1 LDAQAGSS
9 NSDKPRSEFVDRSSK
24 QYSHGT
30 ADEMNFGESNH
41 GADSSFEQGQ
51 FRAGGDWSRSV
62 YAAESGDAV
71 IDTEKQKSRDKQLNT
86 NGSILM
92 ILKDAFGTR
101 FKSRF
106 GGVGGVV
113 DGAIETISYIFGL
126 YRFQSETKIS
136 KHSFCDD

>member
-1 LDAQAGSS
+1 
-9 NSDKPRSEFVDRSSK
+9 
-24 QYSHGT
+24 
-30 ADEMNFGESNH
+30 MNFCESNH

-51 FRAGGDWSRSV
+51 FRTGGDWFHSV

-71 IDTEKQKSRDKQLNT
+71 IDTEKEKSRDKQLNT

-92 ILKDAFGTR
+92 ILKEAFGTR
-101 FKSRF
+101 FKSSF

-113 DGAIETISYIFGL
+113 DGAIEKNSYIFSF

-136 KHSFCDD
+136 KH